1 MREVRVHREHPV
13 EAACDGFA
21 ETGEVGGAEA
31 EFCGT
36 FEELDSTIGQ
46 GHPAHFL
53 TGAVG

>member
-36 FEELDSTIGQ
+36 LEELDSTIGQ